1 MKYRKLSNGDESI
14 SMNNRILF
22 LLSKGVSH
30 IGTRLFTFALSWY
43 ILSETGSGL
52 SFSISLLVNYLPQIV
67 LSLFAGNISDK
78 TQRPNRILVL
88 CDLLSALFCCLPLFH
103 LGLVS
108 VYCTI
113 LSLSAISAIFNNV
126 IDAHLINLDGVDS
139 PETLKRL
146 TSSAQ
151 FITSGVNIIAPSIGG
166 VLICLLPIQMFAV
179 INIVSFLL
187 SALGEVWLRYKP
199 RRTASD
205 AQSSEKNQSNAKTV
219 LSYMFGQRKLRT
231 FFIAD
236 SLGNFCFSAGVNVAL
251 PLIVTTTLGISSS
264 GYGLISSSVAAGSVI
279 CAMWRTRYPGKSQL
293 QYPFLQLGL
302 VGGCMLILAFAACLK
317 YQAVWVIAVLCA
329 VMFTVG
335 WLSVDINIKTKTTIQ
350 LYVEPDYLGKVLGM
364 STSISYILIPLSLV
378 IAGGMTEL
386 LPSFVLPLS
395 NGILLVVILALLWS
409 LDRKPEQM
417 DSMGT

>member
-1 MKYRKLSNGDESI
+1 
-14 SMNNRILF
+14 MNNRILF

-78 TQRPNRILVL
+78 TQRPNHILVL
-88 CDLLSALFCCLPLFH
+88 CDLLSALICCLPLFH
-103 LGLVS
+103 PGLVS
-108 VYCTI
+108 IYCTI
-113 LSLSAISAIFNNV
+113 FFLSAVSAVFNNV
-126 IDAHLINLDGVDS
+126 IDAHLINLGGVDS
-139 PETLKRL
+139 PETLKKL

-166 VLICLLPIQMFAV
+166 VLIRLLPIQMFAV

-187 SALGEVWLRYKP
+187 SALGEVWLRYNP
-199 RRTASD
+199 RRTTSD
-205 AQSSEKNQSNAKTV
+205 AQSSERNQSNAKTV

-264 GYGLISSSVAAGSVI
+264 GYGLISSSVAAGSVLY
-279 CAMWRTRYPGKSQL
+279 AMWRTRYPSKSQL

-302 VGGCMLILAFAACLK
+302 VGGCMLILALMACLK
-317 YQAVWVIAVLCA
+317 YQAVWVVAVLCA

-350 LYVEPDYLGKVLGM
+350 LFVEPDYLGKVLGM
-364 STSISYILIPLSLV
+364 STSISYILIPLSLI
-378 IAGGMTEL
+378 IAGGMTEI

-395 NGILLVVILALLWS
+395 NGILLVVILTLLWS